1 MEVQALL
8 DYEPFV
14 NAEEEEEEDEFCS
27 CCEEDAEERDE
38 EEREEEQEE
47 WKETEEKVVEGL
59 KEELDEFSVRMFF
72 KGLSITGV
80 ENSTS
85 GFSGIGVFMERSSN
99 LPPIRVQ
106 KRLDFYAEEPMV
118 DYLALMDGLLEA
130 LQNKIRKV
138 YAFTDSELLYKITAE
153 KNLDMPL
160 LMALRERILEHAN
173 NFETFDLKLIPSIDL
188 EQPMQLATVAMGLVT
203 FPVTGEK
210 LLENCSICCDDK
222 PVPMM
227 ITLKC
232 SHTFCSHCLRSYA
245 DGKLQCCQVPI
256 RCPQPG
262 CRYCI
267 STPECKSFLPFISF
281 ESLEK
286 ALSEANIVQSERFYC
301 PFLNCSVLLD
311 PCECLSAMDGSSSQS
326 DNSCIE
332 CPVCQRFFCV
342 GCGVPWHSSMSCEEF
357 QSLPEEERDASDIT
371 LHRLAQNKRWKRCQ
385 QCRIMIELTQGCYHM
400 TCRCGHEFCYSCG
413 AEYRDG
419 QQTCQCAFWDEDS
432 LTNSLQE
439 SEQWSWET
447 SMIMDAYSDQERSQ
461 LALIQRF
468 LDGGFSLSDHNPY
481 QSPPPQCTESFVDPL
496 KDLHQLPWLE
506 RFVSVISDNYY
517 EDYIQ

>member
-1 MEVQALL
+1 MEVKALL

-332 CPVCQRFFCV
+332 CPVCQRFICV
-342 GCGVPWHSSMSCEEF
+342 GD
-357 QSLPEEERDASDIT
+357 R
-371 LHRLAQNKRWKRCQ
+371 K
-385 QCRIMIELTQGCYHM
+385 
-400 TCRCGHEFCYSCG
+400 
-413 AEYRDG
+413 
-419 QQTCQCAFWDEDS
+419 
-432 LTNSLQE
+432 
-439 SEQWSWET
+439 
-447 SMIMDAYSDQERSQ
+447 
-461 LALIQRF
+461 
-468 LDGGFSLSDHNPY
+468 
-481 QSPPPQCTESFVDPL
+481 
-496 KDLHQLPWLE
+496 
-506 RFVSVISDNYY
+506 SVV
-517 EDYIQ
+517 